1 VSECVCVC
9 VELKIEQQAADKKL
23 LLIGLEVIP
32 FPTTTVALGL
42 ELAYTT
48 SPMSLLLLSSA

>member
-1 VSECVCVC
+1 VCVC
-9 VELKIEQQAADKKL
+9 AELKIEQQAADKKL

-48 SPMSLLLLSSA
+48 SPMSLLWLSAA